1 MSFFKPTQEERELK
15 DRKRE
20 ERERQAAEAEAKRRK
35 QAFLKTPPGRART
48 ARQSGMKIFQIDMP
62 LSQSKAHIEPMIG
75 AFTKKEKTADYAN
88 MIQAIEEEGW
98 RLEDVGYVFRW
109 TGSETRDKF
118 LASGQQESVSGE
130 IIGVYIFGASPF
142 RVGSLVFSP

>member
-1 MSFFKPTQEERELK
+1 MSFLKSTPEDLERKEQRRAEKQERAA
-15 DRKRE
+15 
-20 ERERQAAEAEAKRRK
+20 AAEAAKCEK
-35 QAFLKTPPGRART
+35 AFLKTPPGRART

-75 AFTKKEKTADYAN
+75 AFTRKEKTADYAN

-98 RLEDVGYVFRW
+98 RLENVGYVFRW

-118 LASGQQESVSGE
+118 LASGQQESVSGA
-130 IIGVYIFGASPF
+130 IIGIYIFRATGAA
-142 RVGSLVFSP
+142 